1 MAAPRPDSPLALFE
15 LRHLGGALGRRPEG
29 GGVVGSFHAAYLA
42 FAVGPA
48 FSPALTA
55 AVEAQLA
62 LVRHAL
68 APEDT
73 GREYLNFAEQARDA
87 STFFGVQDAARLRA
101 VKARVDPD
109 ATILANHPV

>member
-15 LRHLGGALGRRPEG
+15 LRHLGRALGRRPEG

-73 GREYLNFAEQARDA
+73 GREYLNFAEQARDGQP
-87 STFFGVQDAARLRA
+87 SGLGSA
-101 VKARVDPD
+101 V
-109 ATILANHPV
+109 